1 MHSNHRSNR
10 VPGESLVPKDPTFP
24 PNRIFPHL
32 TLSPAGTSLSLN
44 HWLRNLPHAIVHGA
58 EFLQFTFPY
67 SFPDIIPYLEESPGP
82 WLYPVIEYFFRTFSP
97 SFTRNHTVFRPR
109 TTRRPC
115 DPSPFSQTHSKI
127 HLGITFHLPHQPS
140 PSFRFHHT
148 PTHARRSPTTSVINT
163 K

>member
-1 MHSNHRSNR
+1 MCSLHPICARERSKALITTLPSHHLLRAVNRSPLFTPTLESARHRPRRKIS
-10 VPGESLVPKDPTFP
+10 PIYFSLLLSRHHPIPRGVSWTMARPSHLVF
-24 PNRIFPHL
+24 FSHFL
-32 TLSPAGTSLSLN
+32 TLFYPK
-44 HWLRNLPHAIVHGA
+44 PH
-58 EFLQFTFPY
+58 
-67 SFPDIIPYLEESPGP
+67 
-82 WLYPVIEYFFRTFSP
+82 RFS
-97 SFTRNHTVFRPR
+97 SAA

-115 DPSPFSQTHSKI
+115 DPSPFSQTHSEI

>member
-1 MHSNHRSNR
+1 MGEAGPPTQPSTLEAPQALPSPYVDTWPHMAMYDTIKETRISEIIRINR
-10 VPGESLVPKDPTFP
+10 WYLC
-24 PNRIFPHL
+24 PNC
-32 TLSPAGTSLSLN
+32 N
-44 HWLRNLPHAIVHGA
+44 YV
-58 EFLQFTFPY
+58 
-67 SFPDIIPYLEESPGP
+67 FPDIILYLEESPGP
-82 WLYPVIEYFFRTFSP
+82 WLSGVIEHFFRTFSP

>member
-1 MHSNHRSNR
+1 MCSLHPICARERSKALTTLTSHHLVRAVNRSPLFTPTLESARHR
-10 VPGESLVPKDPTFP
+10 PGRKISPIYFSL
-24 PNRIFPHL
+24 L
-32 TLSPAGTSLSLN
+32 LSR
-44 HWLRNLPHAIVHGA
+44 HH
-58 EFLQFTFPY
+58 
-67 SFPDIIPYLEESPGP
+67 IIPRGVSGP
-82 WLYPVIEYFFRTFSP
+82 WLSGVIVHFFRTFSP